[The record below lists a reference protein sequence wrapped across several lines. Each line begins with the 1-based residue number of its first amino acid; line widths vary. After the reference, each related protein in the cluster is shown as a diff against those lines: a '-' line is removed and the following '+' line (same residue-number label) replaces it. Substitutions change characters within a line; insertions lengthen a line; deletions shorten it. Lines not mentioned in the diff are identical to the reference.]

1 MDLIN
6 TQEQKTR
13 NKVVSMLSNSKGM
26 LNWKYFNIKQFLN
39 MSKCM
44 YVLKKT

>member
-13 NKVVSMLSNSKGM
+13 NNVVFMLSNSKEM
-26 LNWKYFNIKQFLN
+26 LTIENISILN
-39 MSKCM
+39 SF
-44 YVLKKT
+44 